1 FIHKPIS
8 SGEIRGQL
16 LPDADMYFASNM
28 LGSYEVPVVM
38 TAASG
43 AAAIE
48 IRGNEMVFTGSFSN
62 LEGDFAADVAGG
74 AHIHL
79 AMAGQNGGITFPLV
93 ATVAENLRSAV
104 FEAAQN
110 TFTLTE
116 EQLAALQG
124 RRFYINIHSQR
135 SRSGEIRG
143 QIISAMTR
151 TLFRAHLSGSYEVPI
166 VTTSANG
173 MVLAEVFGNGDVQFS
188 GTFNGL
194 ESDFAVDVAGGAHIH
209 RGMAGMTGGI
219 IVPFTANTSDN
230 RTGTFPA
237 ASNARTLPEEEMTRL
252 FNRGV
257 YVNIHTQNN
266 RSGELRGQL
275 LPEAAINFNGFLSGI
290 FEVPEVA
297 TRALGAVKA
306 ELNGA
311 QLIISGAFNNLGSPL
326 ATDIA
331 GGAHIHLGF
340 AGQTGGIQ
348 LLLNTTINDDA
359 RGGRFE
365 AVNNTF
371 TLTPEQVTQLRGRQ
385 YYVNIHSAQV
395 RSGELRTQL
404 LFEANAYFVAPL
416 SGASETTPVNT
427 TGTGM
432 MVVEANGGNAT
443 ATGSF
448 ANLTGDIA
456 LDVAGGAHL
465 HTGFA
470 GQNGPI
476 KQILT
481 LVSGADNK
489 SATFSAGQNTFALS
503 TGFLDTIRNRQI
515 YVNIHSTTARSGEIR
530 GQLLPLATTYFTTT
544 LSASNEVPPL
554 VSSGIGALKGEV
566 TGNRLTLT
574 GRFANLQGAFD
585 PNVAGGAHLHLAP
598 TGQNGP
604 VNIRLAT
611 ALDGNLLGGTYQATD
626 NTYELTQEQLDAL
639 YAGNLYANIH
649 TAFSR
654 SGELRGQL
662 LPELN
667 RFPSG
672 NVAITAPTTGAAITI
687 QGAEDTPFVPTWN
700 AATDRDKLV
709 YIWQLAA
716 DDAFNTILF
725 QTIVEGT
732 SLNANFGVVDG
743 LLAAAGVEV
752 GQTITLFHRAIASDG
767 ALQTIGTPASVVLTR
782 GVVGQNAEG
791 VDLELS
797 MTASSE
803 TYSIFT
809 NTTYEI
815 VVRNTGNQAAT
826 NIRIAAGRPEGMVHT
841 SAVVTNGRYR
851 VVIGKWD
858 IDTLAAGATDTL
870 FLTLFALVGDRDITK
885 FVQVER
891 VDQEDVDATPGN
903 NTGTVPSEDD
913 EAVVTIRPIVNRTN
927 IGIASS
933 TIQINS
939 IYPSPT
945 TADITVNVNSE
956 VAMNTRL
963 NIFNANGQL
972 VQQQRINLEKGNNN
986 AYLLVHHWRKVLIFY
1001 RWKVQLQLCHL

>member
-1 FIHKPIS
+1 
-8 SGEIRGQL
+8 
-16 LPDADMYFASNM
+16 
-28 LGSYEVPVVM
+28 
-38 TAASG
+38 
-43 AAAIE
+43 
-48 IRGNEMVFTGSFSN
+48 
-62 LEGDFAADVAGG
+62 
-74 AHIHL
+74 
-79 AMAGQNGGITFPLV
+79 
-93 ATVAENLRSAV
+93 
-104 FEAAQN
+104 
-110 TFTLTE
+110 
-116 EQLAALQG
+116 
-124 RRFYINIHSQR
+124 
-135 SRSGEIRG
+135 
-143 QIISAMTR
+143 
-151 TLFRAHLSGSYEVPI
+151 
-166 VTTSANG
+166 
-173 MVLAEVFGNGDVQFS
+173 
-188 GTFNGL
+188 
-194 ESDFAVDVAGGAHIH
+194 
-209 RGMAGMTGGI
+209 MTGGI

-237 ASNARTLPEEEMTRL
+237 ASNATTLPVEEITRL
-252 FNRGV
+252 FNRGI
-257 YVNIHTQNN
+257 YVNIHSRNN
-266 RSGELRGQL
+266 PSGELRGQL

-306 ELNGA
+306 ELNGT
-311 QLIISGAFNNLGSPL
+311 QLIVSGAFNNLGSAL

-340 AGQTGGIQ
+340 AGQSGGIQ
-348 LLLNTTINDDA
+348 FLLNTTINEDA

-365 AVNNTF
+365 AANNTF
-371 TLTPEQVTQLRGRQ
+371 TLTPEQVAQMRGRQ
-385 YYVNIHSAQV
+385 YYVNIHSEQV
-395 RSGELRTQL
+395 HSGELRTQL

-416 SGASETTPVNT
+416 SGASETVPVNT
-427 TGTGM
+427 DATGM
-432 MVVEANGGNAT
+432 VVIEVNGGNGV

-448 ANLTGDIA
+448 ANLEGNIA
-456 LDVAGGAHL
+456 LNVAGGAHL

-481 LVSGADNK
+481 LVSGANNR
-489 SATFSAGQNTFALS
+489 SATFTAGQNTFAIS
-503 TGFLDTIRNRQI
+503 TGFLDTIRNRQV
-515 YVNIHSTTARSGEIR
+515 YVNIHSEVAPSGEIR

-585 PNVAGGAHLHLAP
+585 PNIAGGAHLHLAP
-598 TGQNGP
+598 VGQNGGII
-604 VNIRLAT
+604 IRLDT
-611 ALDGNLLGGTYQATD
+611 ELDINLLGGTYQAAA
-626 NTYELTQEQLDAL
+626 NSYELTPEQLDAL
-639 YAGNLYANIH
+639 YAGNIYANIH
-649 TAFSR
+649 TAFSG
-654 SGELRGQL
+654 SGEIRGQI

-672 NVAITAPTTGAAITI
+672 TLAITAPANGAAITI
-687 QGAEDTPFVPTWN
+687 EGAEDTPFVPTWE
-700 AATDRDKLV
+700 AATDSDKLV

-716 DDAFNTILF
+716 DDAFNAVLF

-743 LLAAAGVEV
+743 LLASAGVEV

-767 ALQTIGTPASVVLTR
+767 ALQTTGAPVSVVLTR
-782 GVVGQNAEG
+782 GVVGQDVDG
-791 VDLELS
+791 IDLELS
-797 MTASSE
+797 ITASSE

-815 VVRNTGNQAAT
+815 VIRNTGNQAAT
-826 NIRIAAGRPEGMVHT
+826 NIRIAAGRPEGLVHT

-870 FLTLFALVGDRDITK
+870 FLTLFALVGDREITK

-891 VDQEDVDATPGN
+891 VDQEDIDSTPNN
-903 NTGTVPSEDD
+903 NTTNVPNEDD
-913 EAVVTIRPIVNRTN
+913 EAAVTIRPIMNGAN
-927 IGIASS
+927 IGIANSI
-933 TIQINS
+933 TRINS

-945 TADITVNVNSE
+945 TADVTINVNSTI
-956 VAMNTRL
+956 AMNTHL

-972 VQQQRINLEKGNNN
+972 VQRQRINLEEGNNN
-986 AYLLVHHWRKVLIFY
+986 AYLLVNHLAEGTYF
-1001 RWKVQLQLCHL
+1001 LQVEGTDTVMSFVKQ